1 MAIAMN
7 QHSENGYICGGG
19 WLFPL
24 LSLFLLCVQPEVLG
38 YLEKLCQLIP
48 DESLAAECKEVVDDY
63 FPVLVD
69 IIKGEL
75 VSWTK

>member
-1 MAIAMN
+1 M
-7 QHSENGYICGGG
+7 EKD
-19 WLFPL
+19 FVPPPL
-24 LSLFLLCVQPEVLG
+24 LPVPILCACTQVEVLG
-38 YLEKLCQLIP
+38 YLEKVCQLIP
-48 DESLAAECKEVVDDY
+48 DEGLAAQCKEVVDNY